1 MPGSRP
7 ATSNTSRSATAAGCR
22 CRSITWVGRGAGE
35 AYKAA
40 CVRAGQREGQ
50 YKPAV
55 LVYEREMKLPAAT
68 LAAFAVD

>member
-1 MPGSRP
+1 MPGSRAGNLEYQAKRDSGRLPLP
-7 ATSNTSRSATAAGCR
+7 AV
-22 CRSITWVGRGAGE
+22 TWVGPGAGE

-68 LAAFAVD
+68 LAAFAGG